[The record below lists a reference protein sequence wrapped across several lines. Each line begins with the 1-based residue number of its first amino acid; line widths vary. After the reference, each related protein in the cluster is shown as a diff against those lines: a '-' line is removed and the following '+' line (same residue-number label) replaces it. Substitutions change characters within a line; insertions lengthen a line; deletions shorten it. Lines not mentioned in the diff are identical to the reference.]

1 MASSEVP
8 DALDRR
14 ILDALRRDA
23 RASFRSIAEV
33 VDSTTPTVSARV
45 KRMEDVGLIAGYRV
59 VVRRSAEP
67 AEALDPWTCVHCDGP
82 MHGRA
87 RTRRLGGRHYAF
99 CCKGC
104 ETAFVRRYEAAGAE
118 A

>member
-1 MASSEVP
+1 MP
-8 DALDRR
+8 DELDRR

-23 RASFRSIAEV
+23 RASFRTIAKE

-59 VVRRSAEP
+59 VVRQSVRPGETP
-67 AEALDPWTCVHCDGP
+67 EPWTCVHCDGP

-99 CCKGC
+99 CCNGC
-104 ETAFVRRYEAAGAE
+104 EGAFIRRYEQAAGA
-118 A
+118 